1 MSSLK
6 LYVRVYDHAE
16 QDDGNDDRTAH
27 RIVQHDRDGT
37 GCQEDEDEGISK
49 NAKKTEQSGEARLLY
64 KAVRAMPAQPLFRI
78 GGTQSGRS
86 GFEQLEKVPQ
96 GISQKKRS
104 SVFSAVLMRST
115 PL

>member
-1 MSSLK
+1 
-6 LYVRVYDHAE
+6 
-16 QDDGNDDRTAH
+16 
-27 RIVQHDRDGT
+27 VQ
-37 GCQEDEDEGISK
+37 
-49 NAKKTEQSGEARLLY
+49 
-64 KAVRAMPAQPLFRI
+64 AQPLFRI

-96 GISQKKRS
+96 GISQKRS